1 MLNHYDMPGIT
12 NLDMLLSSMEPELQ
26 NENYIFCTFP
36 GSDIAGKLHLKP
48 ILCFH
53 EKEGLTLIIEKE
65 MADKNN
71 IEYLSA
77 FKLISLT
84 IHSSLDAVGLTAAIS
99 QKLADKG
106 ISANVVAAYFHDHI
120 FVPEEKAHLA
130 IESLHELQQES
141 LRKVNA

>member
-1 MLNHYDMPGIT
+1 
-12 NLDMLLSSMEPELQ
+12 MEPELQ
-26 NENYIFCTFP
+26 NENYIFCSFP
-36 GSDIAGKLHLKP
+36 DTDIAGILHMEP
-48 ILCFH
+48 ICCFQ
-53 EKEGLTLIIEKE
+53 EKEGLTLIVNKE
-65 MADKNN
+65 VADKNE
-71 IEYLSA
+71 IKYLSV

-130 IESLHELQQES
+130 VESLRELQQES
-141 LRKVNA
+141 LKKLNA

>member
-1 MLNHYDMPGIT
+1 MPGIT
-12 NLDMLLSSMEPELQ
+12 DLDTLLSSMEPELQ
-26 NENYIFCTFP
+26 SENYIFSTFP
-36 GSDIAGKLHLKP
+36 NADIAGKLYLEP
-48 ILCFH
+48 ISCFH
-53 EKEGLTLIIEKE
+53 EKEGLTLIVRKE
-65 MADKNN
+65 IADKNN
-71 IEYLSA
+71 IEYLSV

-99 QKLADKG
+99 KKLGDNG

-120 FVPEEKAHLA
+120 FIPEEKANLA